1 MADSDYVETI
11 GAYGSSL
18 GDTAKPDT
26 EALANAQIDLAL
38 PRTGTQIDFGDWFED
53 HYPFERNGTA
63 ATAKIEFT
71 ATSFPITNDQTIK
84 ITDAFGTEITYTV
97 KGSQALNDQQFAGLT
112 GNSNIATS
120 LAACINDANATD
132 RAAAGCHGGTIT
144 ASASGSI
151 VTLTQDVEGTDGNTK
166 IDITGFSQDVVRV
179 SGLNGEM
186 NGINQSGYKGFSG
199 GTGVAATAT
208 ITVLGSITADKT
220 ITIISEDGTD
230 AAGGL
235 GTSIVYKAKDDEDL
249 TADPIEFDRDTG
261 GVSGIATSIHDCIL
275 DTGTGHGVA
284 GEGNNKIVVSQN
296 AGVLTLKQKRAG
308 ALGNTTIAHAIG
320 GGEATITNFTGGEYA
335 LTGPGAILPGSSE
348 MTFTDHGTN
357 NHPILQAAI
366 KSVWKRFTKIKK

>member
-18 GDTAKPDT
+18 GSDSKPDT

-38 PRTGTQIDFGDWFED
+38 PRSGTEVDFGDWFED

-84 ITDAFGTEITYTV
+84 ITDAFGTQITYTV
-97 KGSQALNDQQFAGLT
+97 KGSQGLNDQQFAGVT

-144 ASASGSI
+144 AVASGNI

-186 NGINQSGYKGFSG
+186 NGINEAGYKGFSG
-199 GTGVAATAT
+199 GTGVASTAS
-208 ITVLGSITADKT
+208 ITVLGTISNGKT
-220 ITIISEDGTD
+220 ITIISEDGADD
-230 AAGGL
+230 AGKL
-235 GTSIVYKAKDDEDL
+235 GVTKAYRAQGNEDL
-249 TADPIEFDRDTG
+249 TADPCDFDGNDSSTT
-261 GVSGIATSIHDCIL
+261 VIATSIHDCIL
-275 DTGTGHGVA
+275 DAEGGHNG
-284 GEGNNKIVVSQN
+284 KIVVSQN
-296 AGVLTLKQKRAG
+296 ANVLTLKQKKAG
-308 ALGNTTIAHAIG
+308 ALGDTTIDHAISG
-320 GGEATITNFTGGEYA
+320 SEATIVSFTGGEFG
-335 LTGPGAILPGSSE
+335 LIGPGAILPDSSE
-348 MTFTDHGTN
+348 MTFTNDGTS

>member
-11 GAYGSSL
+11 GAYGSSI
-18 GDTAKPDT
+18 GSTSKPDT
-26 EALANAQIDLAL
+26 EALADAQIDIAL
-38 PRTGTQIDFGDWFED
+38 PRTGTEVDFGDWFKD
-53 HYPFERNGTA
+53 SYPFDRNGTA

-84 ITDAFGTEITYTV
+84 ITDAFGTQITYTV
-97 KGSQALNDQQFAGLT
+97 KSSQGLNDQQFAGVT

-166 IDITGFSQDVVRV
+166 IDISGFSQDVVKV

-186 NGINQSGYKGFSG
+186 NGINEAAYKGFSG

-208 ITVLGSITADKT
+208 ITVLGTITADKT

-230 AAGGL
+230 AAAGL
-235 GTSIVYKAKDDEDL
+235 GTTKVYTAKDAEDL

-261 GVSGIATSIHDCIL
+261 GVSGIATSIHECIL
-275 DTGTGHGVA
+275 DAGTGHNG
-284 GEGNNKIVVSQN
+284 KIVVSQN
-296 AGVLTLKQKRAG
+296 AGVLTLKQKKAG
-308 ALGNTTIAHAIG
+308 ALGNTAVTHAIG
-320 GGEATITNFTGGEYA
+320 GGEATITSFTGGEYA
-335 LTGPGAILPGSSE
+335 LTGPGAILPGSSN
-348 MTFTDHGTN
+348 MTFTDHATN
-357 NHPILQAAI
+357 NHAIIHTAI
-366 KSVWKRFTKIKK
+366 KSVWKAFTKIKK